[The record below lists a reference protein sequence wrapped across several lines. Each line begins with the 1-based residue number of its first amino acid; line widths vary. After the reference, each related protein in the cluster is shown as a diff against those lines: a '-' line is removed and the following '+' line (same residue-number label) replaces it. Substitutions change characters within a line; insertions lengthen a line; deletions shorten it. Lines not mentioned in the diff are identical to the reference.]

1 GDVHAHIA
9 VFDWDSKQTYIGH
22 LEPGSEVAY
31 RAEVSLTVLEGVQTE
46 RYNDADGNFRI
57 REKK

>member
-1 GDVHAHIA
+1 V
-9 VFDWDSKQTYIGH
+9 
-22 LEPGSEVAY
+22 VAY

-46 RYNDADGNFRI
+46 RYNDAEGNFRI